1 MEKLKIAVQKKGR
14 LSEKSLQLF
23 KECGIRTTTGTRK
36 LKAEAT
42 NFPLE
47 FLFLRD
53 DDIPQ
58 YVEQG
63 VADIGIIGENE
74 LWEQDKDIRVIKK
87 LGFAGCRL
95 SLAIPKEKGYSGVSY
110 FENKRIATSY
120 PNILL
125 NYFNEKNI
133 PITVEKLTG
142 SVEIATGIGLA
153 DGILDVVS
161 TGSTLQMNGLKEV
174 EVVAKSEAVL
184 IATKK
189 LDKPIEALLEKLI
202 FRINAVIQGIDNR
215 YILLNAPEESVDAIC
230 ELLPGMKAPTILPLT
245 KEGWFSLHS
254 VIQEAQFWEI
264 IDELKK
270 LNAEGILVL
279 PIEKMIL

>member
-1 MEKLKIAVQKKGR
+1 
-14 LSEKSLQLF
+14 
-23 KECGIRTTTGTRK
+23 
-36 LKAEAT
+36 
-42 NFPLE
+42 
-47 FLFLRD
+47 
-53 DDIPQ
+53 
-58 YVEQG
+58 
-63 VADIGIIGENE
+63 IIGENE

-133 PITVEKLTG
+133 PITVEELTG

-215 YILLNAPEESVDAIC
+215 YLLLNAPEESVDAIC
-230 ELLPGMKAPTILPLT
+230 ELLSGMKAPTILSLN

-254 VIQEAQFWEI
+254 VIQEAQFW
-264 IDELKK
+264 
-270 LNAEGILVL
+270 
-279 PIEKMIL
+279 